1 MKIDHQIYG
10 IFLMTKKK
18 PSKILGCYLALPY
31 GYMVFFLKNIM
42 QLQFAYSGDWKDNV
56 SPAGFTWPARS
67 CSWMFVISTT
77 NSYKFRVHSRVHRG
91 RTSRVWGLYKSWNSC
106 NYSLLTSFYHLEYTC
121 IFFIKFQLTW
131 SSQ

>member
-1 MKIDHQIYG
+1 
-10 IFLMTKKK
+10 MTKKK

-67 CSWMFVISTT
+67 CS
-77 NSYKFRVHSRVHRG
+77 
-91 RTSRVWGLYKSWNSC
+91 
-106 NYSLLTSFYHLEYTC
+106 
-121 IFFIKFQLTW
+121 
-131 SSQ
+131 